1 MSNVSINGNT
11 IYRTIL
17 RGTSAE
23 IVINKADGWD
33 MYDEIIMD
41 FKLKKDLN
49 YQSELRL
56 TVGEGIVIDGT
67 HLIISLSY
75 EQTGEFRVRNMFADI
90 KLRIGNI
97 VIPPIPFAI
106 TISDTVTKVPS

>member
-11 IYRTIL
+11 IYWTIL
-17 RGTSAE
+17 RGTSAQ
-23 IVINKADGWD
+23 IPLTKSDGWA

-41 FKLKKDLN
+41 FKLKKDLK
-49 YQSELRL
+49 YPSELRL
-56 TVGEGIVIDGT
+56 TVGEGIIIDGT
-67 HLIISLSY
+67 HLIVSLSY

-106 TISDTVTKVPS
+106 TITDTVTEVPS